1 MRENKLHT
9 IWRAGDAAING
20 WLQIPSAFSAEVMAH
35 QGWDSLTVDLQHGV
49 IDYQAAVTLMQ
60 AISTTETVPLARV
73 PWNQPGAIMKIL
85 DAGAYGVICP
95 LVNTAADAEAFVGA
109 CRYPPRGYRS
119 SGPIRGLLYGGAD
132 YLEHAD
138 ETIITLAQI
147 ETAEALEN
155 LDQILATRRL
165 DAVYI
170 GPNDLGLSL
179 GLGPGGMD
187 SDWPAL
193 VEAIDAV
200 LAAARAHGVRAGIH
214 TNSPQYAKRMLD
226 KGFQLVTIASDS
238 RLLAAAASR
247 AVAEVREAG

>member
-1 MRENKLHT
+1 M
-9 IWRAGDAAING
+9 
-20 WLQIPSAFSAEVMAH
+20 
-35 QGWDSLTVDLQHGV
+35 
-49 IDYQAAVTLMQ
+49 
-60 AISTTETVPLARV
+60 
-73 PWNQPGAIMKIL
+73 
-85 DAGAYGVICP
+85 
-95 LVNTAADAEAFVGA
+95 TAKSQAEAHRSHDLGGHRRSPVRLELQNLQPV
-109 CRYPPRGYRS
+109 RYPPAGYRR

-138 ETIITLAQI
+138 ETIVTIAQI

-200 LAAARAHGVRAGIH
+200 LAAARAHGVEAGIH
-214 TNSPQYAKRMLD
+214 TNSPQYAIRMLD
-226 KGFQLVTIASDS
+226 KGFQFVTIASDS

-247 AVAEVREAG
+247 AVAEVRAAGYLAADSERLAACPRRVAEGEEARGADRPRKVRDCLCGQ

>member
-9 IWRAGDAAING
+9 IWRQGGAAING

-49 IDYQAAVTLMQ
+49 LDYQAAVTLMQ
-60 AISTTETVPLARV
+60 AISTTEVVPLARV
-73 PWNQPGAIMKIL
+73 PWNDPAIIMKIL

-138 ETIITLAQI
+138 ETIVTLAQI

-155 LDQILATRRL
+155 LDQILATRGL

-200 LAAARAHGVRAGIH
+200 LAAARTHGVRAGIH
-214 TNSPQYAKRMLD
+214 TNSPQYAIRMLD
-226 KGFQLVTIASDS
+226 KGFQFVTIASDS
-238 RLLAAAASR
+238 RLLTAAASR
-247 AVAEVREAG
+247 AVAEVRAAG

>member
-49 IDYQAAVTLMQ
+49 IDYPAAVTLMQ

-109 CRYPPRGYRS
+109 CRYPPAGYRS
-119 SGPIRGLLYGGAD
+119 SGPLRGLLYGGAD
-132 YLEHAD
+132 DLEHAD

-155 LDQILATRRL
+155 LDPILATRGL

-214 TNSPQYAKRMLD
+214 TNSPQYARRMLD
-226 KGFQLVTIASDS
+226 KGFQLVTIGSDS
-238 RLLAAAASR
+238 RLLAAAASD
-247 AVAEVREAG
+247 AVAETRAAG